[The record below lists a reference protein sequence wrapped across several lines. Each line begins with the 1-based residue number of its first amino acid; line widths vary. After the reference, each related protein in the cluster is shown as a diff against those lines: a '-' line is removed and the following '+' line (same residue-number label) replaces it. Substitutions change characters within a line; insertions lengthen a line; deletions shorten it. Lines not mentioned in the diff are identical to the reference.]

1 MSRRDPIVYVYH
13 MRDYARAALDM
24 SQDYSR
30 HDLNSNKL
38 LNLGLQKAVQVVS
51 TAASR
56 IPDSF
61 RHSRREVHWDE
72 ASSFYGKAVKSY
84 DDVDLDALWETVQD
98 DIPPLLEQLDDL
110 ISKEAPIEDW
120 KPS

>member
-1 MSRRDPIVYVYH
+1 M
-13 MRDYARAALDM
+13 
-24 SQDYSR
+24 
-30 HDLNSNKL
+30 
-38 LNLGLQKAVQVVS
+38 LNLALQKAVQVVS

-56 IPDSF
+56 IPDNF

-84 DDVDLDALWETVQD
+84 DDVNLDVLWGIIQD
-98 DIPPLLEQLDDL
+98 DIPTLLEQLDDL

>member
-13 MRDYARAALDM
+13 MRDYARAALEI
-24 SQDYSR
+24 SQNYSR
-30 HDLNSNKL
+30 HDLDVNKM
-38 LNLGLQKAVQVVS
+38 LNLALQKAVQVVS

-84 DDVDLDALWETVQD
+84 DDVNLDVLWGIIQD
-98 DIPPLLEQLDDL
+98 DIPTLLEQLDDL